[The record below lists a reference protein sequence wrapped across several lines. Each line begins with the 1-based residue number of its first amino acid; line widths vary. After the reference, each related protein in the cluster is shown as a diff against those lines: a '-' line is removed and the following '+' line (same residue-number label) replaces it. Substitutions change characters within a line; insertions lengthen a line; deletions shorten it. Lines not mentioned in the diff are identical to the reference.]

1 MYIYIYI
8 FMIKVEPILE
18 VLVGKTLEQAL
29 IEVMEEE
36 ELEMLRK
43 HQVNIGEIPLYILNI
58 KIFIKFIYINFY
70 INHIFVNYIYI
81 FNTL

>member
-1 MYIYIYI
+1 
-8 FMIKVEPILE
+8 MIKVEPILE